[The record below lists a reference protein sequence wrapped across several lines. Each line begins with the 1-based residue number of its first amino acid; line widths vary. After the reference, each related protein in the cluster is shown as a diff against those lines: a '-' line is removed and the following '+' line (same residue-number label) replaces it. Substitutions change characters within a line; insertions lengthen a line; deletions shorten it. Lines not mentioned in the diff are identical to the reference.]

1 MFEFICATIFTVIAF
16 YILAYYTYCIYQTYK
31 ARNWPVVIGTIN
43 HQELKVEESPDGDMY
58 QMVIQYSY
66 TIDGKCYSSE
76 NISFG
81 GDFSSTDKCL
91 SETVHMEFIG
101 KTEVEVYYNPHKNSE
116 SVLIINIQNFHL
128 FFILFSLVGLSFSIG
143 FLAL

>member
-1 MFEFICATIFTVIAF
+1 MFQIICATIFTVIAF
-16 YILAYYTYCIYQTYK
+16 YIFAYYMRCIYRTRK
-31 ARNWPVVIGTIN
+31 AKNWPVVVGKIN

-58 QMVIQYSY
+58 KMVIKYSY
-66 TIDGKCYSSE
+66 IIDDQSYSSE

-91 SETVHMEFIG
+91 SELVQMQFVG
-101 KTEVEVYYNPHKNSE
+101 KTEVEVYYNPLENNE
-116 SVLIINIQNFHL
+116 SVLIVDIQNFHL
-128 FFILFSLVGLSFSIG
+128 FFILFSLVGLSFSIS